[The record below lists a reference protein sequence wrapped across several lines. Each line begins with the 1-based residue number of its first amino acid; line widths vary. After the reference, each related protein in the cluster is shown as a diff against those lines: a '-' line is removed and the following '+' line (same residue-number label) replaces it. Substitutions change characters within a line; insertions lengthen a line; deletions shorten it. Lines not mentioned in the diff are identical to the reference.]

1 MGAKVGISHH
11 KAKRRCTPTEACLET
26 MLRKR
31 TENEKIDHNY
41 SVILGLISGKQ
52 ARFNIHVQ
60 FRLQCGLI
68 PSFIIELPVSL
79 VLSICPFF
87 PVLLESIIGVL

>member
-1 MGAKVGISHH
+1 MNIGAKVGISHH

-41 SVILGLISGKQ
+41 SVILGLISE
-52 ARFNIHVQ
+52 H
-60 FRLQCGLI
+60 
-68 PSFIIELPVSL
+68 
-79 VLSICPFF
+79 
-87 PVLLESIIGVL
+87 